1 MPSVK
6 FTVLIA
12 VSILFTACSKKIIPE
27 KPSLYNTIRYM
38 DSLPMSEIDIPVKIN
53 LKPVYAIAEKEVDL
67 VYTSPGYPTDYVVE
81 NCDTRYMYRFRRGP
95 LRIRSNGNQVN
106 MGFTGYYR
114 MAGGQRVCTGTGS
127 DRIPVSP
134 WSPTCTCGLREG
146 ERKVSVAFTATFNI
160 AGNYQVK
167 ASINRLD
174 PVPLDK
180 CTVCFWG
187 QDITATVMQ
196 RLTTQLEEAR
206 KSMIDTLQSVNLR
219 PRFQQVWDLLNI
231 IQPLYDY
238 GYLQIN
244 PQKIRISNMSARN
257 DTMVLSMGISAR
269 PVITQQYPQVTRT
282 VIPDITTSMP
292 SRGFSIYIDAYLNYD
307 SLSKILNTNLLNK
320 RIDLEKMGKYVIIQ
334 RSSVYGANNE
344 KLIIRVDFTGS
355 ETGVFYLTGKPV
367 YDTARKVLYLDN
379 LEYDIRT
386 KDLLVNSAEWLFNKR
401 ILREL
406 QSYSTFD
413 ISQYEKMLLNKINP
427 QLNNEIKP
435 GIAMAG
441 EVRSISIDRIYSF
454 TENMVIRFRTMGSL
468 DISINDISF

>member
-6 FTVLIA
+6 FTLLIA

-27 KPSLYNTIRYM
+27 KPSLNNTLHYM

-95 LRIRSNGNQVN
+95 LQIRSNGNQVN
-106 MGFTGYYR
+106 MGFTGYYQ

-167 ASINRLD
+167 AGINRLD

-196 RLTTQLEEAR
+196 RLTTQLDEAR

-219 PRFQQVWDLLNI
+219 PQFQQVWDLLNTV
-231 IQPLYDY
+231 QPLYNY

-282 VIPDITTSMP
+282 VIPDITTSLP
-292 SRGFSIYIDAYLNYD
+292 SRGFSILH
-307 SLSKILNTNLLNK
+307 
-320 RIDLEKMGKYVIIQ
+320 
-334 RSSVYGANNE
+334 
-344 KLIIRVDFTGS
+344 
-355 ETGVFYLTGKPV
+355 
-367 YDTARKVLYLDN
+367 
-379 LEYDIRT
+379 
-386 KDLLVNSAEWLFNKR
+386 
-401 ILREL
+401 
-406 QSYSTFD
+406 
-413 ISQYEKMLLNKINP
+413 
-427 QLNNEIKP
+427 
-435 GIAMAG
+435 
-441 EVRSISIDRIYSF
+441 
-454 TENMVIRFRTMGSL
+454 
-468 DISINDISF
+468 